1 MEEADGWIKIPL
13 CEAGLERKLSTGCV
27 CFRSFVLLRGKL
39 TFQIRARMGP
49 RFWPRPRG
57 DESTAQEAGPGG
69 VGGKGTFPDL
79 PRDGSSWCP
88 ASLLFPAWWTWGFT
102 APSLLARGLVR
113 AARTLK
119 CAERLESPD
128 EQAACRSLF
137 FPGERATGTSL
148 KADPGGTLLL
158 RSPPAD
164 LRGDTGH
171 PMVVGWAS
179 WLPPAIPA
187 CVEVHPRGEQGR
199 LCAGFG
205 LREGECL
212 LVKPQHPPELG
223 PGARLGGSAALPC
236 PLLGDGSQGHTPV
249 TRGRWWPRRCPVI
262 GGLLSWGPGGAGS
275 WPCPARS
282 WEHQRE
288 PGSPV
293 CLCWGQ
299 GSGRGL
305 CVSGPG

>member
-1 MEEADGWIKIPL
+1 M
-13 CEAGLERKLSTGCV
+13 
-27 CFRSFVLLRGKL
+27 
-39 TFQIRARMGP
+39 
-49 RFWPRPRG
+49 
-57 DESTAQEAGPGG
+57 
-69 VGGKGTFPDL
+69 
-79 PRDGSSWCP
+79 
-88 ASLLFPAWWTWGFT
+88 
-102 APSLLARGLVR
+102 R

-262 GGLLSWGPGGAGS
+262 GGLLSRGPGGAGS

-282 WEHQRE
+282 WAQSCLTLCDPMDYSPWNSPGQNTGVGSRPPSLSDLPNPGIKPRSSTLQADSLPDEPQGKPENTGVGSLSALQQIFLTQEWNWGLLHCRKILYQLSY
-288 PGSPV
+288 PGSSP
-293 CLCWGQ
+293 LA
-299 GSGRGL
+299 
-305 CVSGPG
+305 